1 MSVRR
6 ATIEDAARI
15 AALSGTLGYPVET
28 TAIRDRLERL
38 LASPTDIILVA
49 TMPEVVGWLHG
60 TDHEFLETGRC
71 CEIVGLVV
79 DGARRGQGTGRHLVA
94 GVESWAAERG
104 LDRVIVRSNIVRA
117 ESHPF
122 YERLGYKRI
131 KTQHVYRKP
140 LGNAPQCSDS
150 E

>member
-1 MSVRR
+1 MTIRR
-6 ATIEDAARI
+6 ATPDDAARI
-15 AALSGTLGYPVET
+15 AALAGTLGYPVDT
-28 TAIRDRLERL
+28 SAIRDRLGR
-38 LASPTDIILVA
+38 LVA
-49 TMPEVVGWLHG
+49 SQMDIVLVAEAPEIVGWLHG

-79 DGARRGQGTGRHLVA
+79 DGACRGQGVGRRLVA
-94 GVESWAAERG
+94 AVEAWAEARG
-104 LDRVIVRSNIVRA
+104 LDRVIVRSNIARA

-122 YERLGYKRI
+122 YERIGFTRI

-140 LGNAPQCSDS
+140 IGDTPQCSDS

>member
-1 MSVRR
+1 VTIRR
-6 ATIEDAARI
+6 ATIEDAERI
-15 AALSGTLGYPVET
+15 AALSGTLGYPVDPA
-28 TAIRDRLERL
+28 AIRDRLTRL
-38 LASPTDIILVA
+38 LASPTDIVLVA

-79 DGARRGQGTGRHLVA
+79 DGSCRGQGTGRHLVA

-104 LDRVIVRSNIVRA
+104 LDRVIVRSNVLRA

-122 YERLGYKRI
+122 YERIGYRRI
-131 KTQHVYRKP
+131 KTQHVYRKSI
-140 LGNAPQCSDS
+140 GDAPQCSDS